1 VEAALTDSGEMTEV
15 LRMIEVLPR
24 DGLSAHELAR
34 ETLRQ
39 AILRGQLPGGA
50 RLVQADL
57 AAHLRISTTPVR
69 EALRDLATEGLIVL
83 DRHRGGLVRE
93 LSRSEMEDI
102 AMLRGLLE
110 PTAVSMAVERISEAE
125 LDRADA
131 LCREM
136 AHEVE
141 VGKWLELNRKFHYIF
156 HAALV
161 KAARARDKEQAIRI
175 QASHVSLHVGMEISP
190 TPED

>member
-1 VEAALTDSGEMTEV
+1 MHFYDARWCPSREWKQSGTVHAPQTVETTLTDPGEMTDV

-57 AAHLRISTTPVR
+57 AVHLRVSTTPVR

-83 DRHRGGLVRE
+83 DRHWG
-93 LSRSEMEDI
+93 
-102 AMLRGLLE
+102 AWC
-110 PTAVSMAVERISEAE
+110 A
-125 LDRADA
+125 
-131 LCREM
+131 
-136 AHEVE
+136 
-141 VGKWLELNRKFHYIF
+141 F
-156 HAALV
+156 
-161 KAARARDKEQAIRI
+161 
-175 QASHVSLHVGMEISP
+175 
-190 TPED
+190 